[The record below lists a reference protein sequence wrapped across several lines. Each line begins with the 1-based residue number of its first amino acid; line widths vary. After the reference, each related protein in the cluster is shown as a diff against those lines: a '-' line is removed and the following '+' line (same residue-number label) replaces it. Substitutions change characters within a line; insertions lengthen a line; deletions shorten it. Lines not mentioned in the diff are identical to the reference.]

1 MREAVRTP
9 PSPLVGVGALIV
21 ERDHL
26 LMVKRGQGANA
37 GLWSVPGGKVAYG
50 ESLRVALSREVR
62 EETSLEVE
70 VGEPV
75 WTGETMGPGTPPEW
89 HFVLIDFQARVLD
102 GHLQAGGD
110 AEAAEWVPLDAVAD
124 RPITPTLLEVL
135 EILR

>member
-1 MREAVRTP
+1 MRTP

-50 ESLRVALSREVR
+50 ESLRDALTREVR

-75 WTGETMGPGTPPEW
+75 WTGETIGPGTPPEW
-89 HFVLIDFQARVLD
+89 HFVLIDFEARVL
-102 GHLQAGGD
+102 GGELEAGDD
-110 AEAAEWVPLDAVAD
+110 AEAAEWVPLAEVSA
-124 RPITPTLLEVL
+124 RRITPSLTEVL
-135 EILR
+135 ERLR